1 MKRPL
6 LILLEGA
13 NDLEF
18 LVRNAS
24 RLHLSSSSVPN
35 LHQLQ
40 ADGRVALVPLG
51 GGDPATT
58 WPDRLRALELPE
70 FHLYDRE
77 QVPETEVRRRAV
89 ARVNTRHGCCA
100 ALTGKRCLE
109 NYLHPQAIAAA
120 GGIELAFGDDDPV
133 SMLLARR
140 RFEHAWPFGSWD
152 GLTRRAQR
160 RLAASAKRWLNRV
173 AVGHMTAE
181 LLAERDPAGEL
192 LGWLRTMGNLA
203 LATG

>member
-18 LVRNAS
+18 LVRIAS
-24 RLHLSSSSVPN
+24 RVHFGSTSIPDVGR
-35 LHQLQ
+35 LQ
-40 ADGRVALVPLG
+40 ADGRVVLVPLG
-51 GGDPATT
+51 GGDPAT

-77 QVPETEVRRRAV
+77 QSPETDIRRRAV
-89 ARVNTRHGCCA
+89 ARVNARPSCFA

-120 GGIELAFGDDDPV
+120 GGVELAFSDDDPV
-133 SMLLARR
+133 STMLARR
-140 RFEHAWPFGSWD
+140 RLEQEWPSLSWD
-152 GLTRRAQR
+152 ELSRRAQR

-173 AVGHMTAE
+173 AVQQMTAE

-192 LGWLRTMGNLA
+192 LGWLRKIGQLA
-203 LATG
+203 PATG